1 MSKLRKLTL
10 SEENIVAGYKNGL
23 TLQELSAQFSA
34 SPGTIRATLLRHGV
48 TLRHRGRR
56 NSKNENL

>member
-23 TLQELSAQFSA
+23 TLRDLAAQFSA
-34 SPGTIRATLLRHGV
+34 SPGTIRATLVRHGV
-48 TLRHRGRR
+48 ALRHRGRR
-56 NSKNENL
+56 TKEN